1 MMDITLLQASETVMR
16 KSAEMAASDP
26 HGFIITIVSVTVVFV
41 SLTILYFAY
50 NFIGKCVNG
59 RKKKEGRKKT
69 EAYRGQSHP
78 CASGTLYAR
87 NRLPVCRGKHGILAE
102 RPPSA
107 DQVRH
112 GMV

>member
-69 EAYRGQSHP
+69 AVHDGREEETAAAISMALHRYLSETAHDEE
-78 CASGTLYAR
+78 SYIITI
-87 NRLPVCRGKHGILAE
+87 NRKR
-102 RPPSA
+102 
-107 DQVRH
+107 
-112 GMV
+112 